1 MRSSDAGPAVF
12 HWLVGDRE
20 LPQVAA
26 HHLCL
31 QGEGQLT
38 SHTHKATPIQSLYLD
53 LHLVEGLSL
62 VDAHNAPNH
71 LRDNDH
77 VAQVGLH
84 TSGFLHG
91 RGLLLGLAQSL
102 DQCQWLS
109 LQACRHVEYR
119 RGSDVTGRYG
129 ADVVEQTP
137 THTYS
142 TARSSTASPTSGEP
156 AARAGADEAHQ
167 LLVGH
172 VEQLVQ
178 VHAAVREL
186 PERPLLLEQLLRCR
200 LVLRGKK
207 DTSLSS
213 RSNIPPPLLV
223 RIQRGCGRIAYRH
236 LISSLECS
244 DKNNTLTRWAT
255 FRIHVT

>member
-38 SHTHKATPIQSLYLD
+38 SHTHKATPIQSPYLD

-119 RGSDVTGRYG
+119 RGSLTSQAGMGQMWWSRP
-129 ADVVEQTP
+129 QP
-137 THTYS
+137 THT
-142 TARSSTASPTSGEP
+142 AQHGHPQPHPPLENLRR
-156 AARAGADEAHQ
+156 ARAQ
-167 LLVGH
+167 T
-172 VEQLVQ
+172 
-178 VHAAVREL
+178 
-186 PERPLLLEQLLRCR
+186 RP
-200 LVLRGKK
+200 
-207 DTSLSS
+207 
-213 RSNIPPPLLV
+213 
-223 RIQRGCGRIAYRH
+223 
-236 LISSLECS
+236 ISCS
-244 DKNNTLTRWAT
+244 
-255 FRIHVT
+255 